1 MFCVCC
7 VILLLFLIYIYIYMH
22 IYMYIYIWCWVSY
35 CFCWF
40 LMFYVVSSI
49 CFCLGGFYVFCVVN
63 MCFLLRL
70 LVLVGW
76 ILELHE
82 QSPRALRAKSKSF
95 TSKVREPW
103 AGKGLVWCGGLKSF
117 TSKVQELYQQ
127 SPRAS
132 QARSGNHGL
141 VGVWLGGLDS
151 RASRA
156 KSKSFTRK
164 VQELYK
170 QSQGTMGW

>member
-1 MFCVCC
+1 MG
-7 VILLLFLIYIYIYMH
+7 
-22 IYMYIYIWCWVSY
+22 WWGS
-35 CFCWF
+35 
-40 LMFYVVSSI
+40 
-49 CFCLGGFYVFCVVN
+49 G
-63 MCFLLRL
+63 
-70 LVLVGW
+70 LVGW
-76 ILELHE
+76 IQEVNSRAKSTSFGSKVQELHKQGQGTMDWLGSGLVGWIQE
-82 QSPRALRAKSKSF
+82 LYQQSPRALQEKSKSF

-127 SPRAS
+127 SPRAL

-141 VGVWLGGLDS
+141 VGVWFGGLDS